1 MRLAEAEL
9 KQIVQEEIEQ
19 AIEEGYLDRLVAK
32 AKGFGTKTKA
42 HAQSLGQR
50 AGTWAR
56 EKSGADPETV
66 AGERAAAA
74 ATKKAGAE
82 SARRT
87 RALHIIKKSWDR
99 FHDDLKAVGAY
110 EVPEIVVARDAM
122 MNAIEKLTPDQAA
135 PATAGPEKA
144 SAKIEK
150 GDSFAYTSRSGKES
164 AVQVVNPKNTSGA
177 TVAQKI
183 DPASCA
189 PVKGTQFASN
199 PEKFAA
205 AIGEPIEKCSAA
217 PDPADAETIQVAPVT
232 DIGSASARKKG
243 GGDTSYSKWAK
254 RAGIREE

>member
-1 MRLAEAEL
+1 MRLTEAEL

-56 EKSGADPETV
+56 EKSGAAPETV

-82 SARRT
+82 GARRT

-122 MNAIEKLTPDQAA
+122 MNAIEKLTPDQGA
-135 PATAGPEKA
+135 PAPEQAEDVVVTAVNSNNLATRDADNFGDDGKLNAQGLKLAKAQIAFLKKKGRAVPKLLSQHVSTAG
-144 SAKIEK
+144 
-150 GDSFAYTSRSGKES
+150 
-164 AVQVVNPKNTSGA
+164 
-177 TVAQKI
+177 
-183 DPASCA
+183 
-189 PVKGTQFASN
+189 
-199 PEKFAA
+199 
-205 AIGEPIEKCSAA
+205 A

-232 DIGSASARKKG
+232 DIGSASTRKKG
-243 GGDTSYSKWAK
+243 GGDDYKAWKK
-254 RAGIREE
+254 RAGVREE